1 MTLGDL
7 NKQLV
12 EILSTCSF
20 VESPVTEVR
29 LILSKLLKKT
39 PSSFLGLSLQ
49 MEIDREVKEAA
60 FQFVNERKNGRSV
73 ASILGFRDFYDLQFE
88 VDDNV
93 LIPRPE
99 TEFLVEY
106 VLNLNID
113 KEIRVLDVGAGSGTI
128 CVTVAKHRPKWN
140 VEALEVSEKAINI
153 LKRNVDSNNVDVN
166 IIEKD
171 FFDFEPAHSYDLIL
185 SNPPYIPTED
195 VMQLL
200 TRHDADDPILALDGG
215 SDGLIFYRELK
226 EFAEKFLNTGGLLIM
241 EHGFDQKKSMHEIFD
256 SALLCVVQTLQDY
269 AGLDR
274 VIIVKKIG

>member
-60 FQFVNERKNGRSV
+60 FQFINERKNGRSV

-140 VEALEVSEKAINI
+140 VEALEVS
-153 LKRNVDSNNVDVN
+153 
-166 IIEKD
+166 
-171 FFDFEPAHSYDLIL
+171 
-185 SNPPYIPTED
+185 
-195 VMQLL
+195 
-200 TRHDADDPILALDGG
+200 
-215 SDGLIFYRELK
+215 
-226 EFAEKFLNTGGLLIM
+226 
-241 EHGFDQKKSMHEIFD
+241 
-256 SALLCVVQTLQDY
+256 
-269 AGLDR
+269 
-274 VIIVKKIG
+274 